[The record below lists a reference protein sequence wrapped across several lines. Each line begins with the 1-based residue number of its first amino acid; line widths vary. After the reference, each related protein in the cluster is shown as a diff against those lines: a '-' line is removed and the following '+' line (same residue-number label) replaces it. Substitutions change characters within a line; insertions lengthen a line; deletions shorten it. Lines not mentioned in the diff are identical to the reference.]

1 MERKIRHMNRELVYK
16 FVYVN
21 MVSFYYQMR
30 DFNPYIRA

>member
-21 MVSFYYQMR
+21 SRHLDTDRKRTPFMV
-30 DFNPYIRA
+30 